1 MDIPRKGDSMSFE
14 TLKVSE
20 LKKIAEDF
28 AVDTDGLKNKADI
41 IAALS
46 EEGVTWS
53 VYQKTI
59 KDIEES
65 VEADE
70 YEVLPKFDPSKDQSE
85 DKVLVRMTRANF
97 RYDINGYT
105 FTKDHPFVAMSE
117 DEAQEIFDKEEGFRL
132 ATPKEVQEYYN

>member
-1 MDIPRKGDSMSFE
+1 MSFD

-53 VYQKTI
+53 IYSKTLE
-59 KDIEES
+59 KNEE
-65 VEADE
+65 EDE
-70 YEVLPKFDPSKDQSE
+70 MSEEVLPRFDAKKELAKDN
-85 DKVLVRMTRANF
+85 VLVRMTRDNF
-97 RYDINGYT
+97 RYDIMGHT
-105 FTKDHPFVAMSE
+105 FTKEHPFVAMSGE
-117 DEAQEIFDKEEGFRL
+117 NAQAIFDKEEGFRL
-132 ATPKEVQEYYN
+132 ATPKEVQEFYN